1 MRTIYALPTEEQKA
15 KANETT
21 AVLIPIAHRL
31 GINSIKSELEDLCLR
46 YTKPDVY
53 NDILEKL
60 DASREELNNVLLE
73 MKDSIS
79 EILTQN
85 GINFKIKSRVKSVH
99 SLYNKMDNG
108 KRFNDI
114 YDIYALRVLV
124 NN

>member
-1 MRTIYALPTEEQKA
+1 
-15 KANETT
+15 
-21 AVLIPIAHRL
+21 
-31 GINSIKSELEDLCLR
+31 
-46 YTKPDVY
+46 
-53 NDILEKL
+53 
-60 DASREELNNVLLE
+60 

-114 YDIYALRVLV
+114 YDILA
-124 NN
+124 